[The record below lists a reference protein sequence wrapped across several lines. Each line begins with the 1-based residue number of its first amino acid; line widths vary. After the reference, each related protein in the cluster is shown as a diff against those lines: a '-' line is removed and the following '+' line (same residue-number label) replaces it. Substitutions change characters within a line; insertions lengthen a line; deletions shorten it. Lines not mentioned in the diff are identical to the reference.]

1 MKTKR
6 STGRGLHVLIRMHP
20 RALRSIALAAVMT
33 IAALAQTATELESPE
48 VNRVAAKLNCDCGC
62 KLNMACKMPPDGRCP
77 VCQRNKA
84 KILSMQKAGMSDEQ
98 ILAQYVKEM
107 GKGVLVVEPGT
118 GGFVGPYIALGLG
131 FLAVLWTI
139 RRYMHMRPA
148 TAGGPNVDPETLA
161 KIEKETA
168 NLD

>member
-1 MKTKR
+1 MRKWKT
-6 STGRGLHVLIRMHP
+6 SLLVLLM
-20 RALRSIALAAVMT
+20 AV
-33 IAALAQTATELESPE
+33 AALSQTATELESPD

-84 KILSMQKAGMSDEQ
+84 KILSMQKSGMNDDQ

-107 GKGVLVVEPGT
+107 GKDVLVVEPGT
-118 GGFVGPYIALGLG
+118 SGYTGPYVALGLG
-131 FLAVLWTI
+131 LIAVIFIL
-139 RRYMHMRPA
+139 RRYMRQKPA
-148 TAGGPNVDPETLA
+148 LAGGPDIDAETLA
-161 KIEKETA
+161 KIEKETD

>member
-1 MKTKR
+1 MRKWKT
-6 STGRGLHVLIRMHP
+6 SLLVVLM
-20 RALRSIALAAVMT
+20 AVV
-33 IAALAQTATELESPE
+33 ALAQTATELESTD

-84 KILSMQKAGMSDEQ
+84 KILSMQKAGMNDDQ

-107 GKGVLVVEPGT
+107 GKDVLVVEPGV
-118 GGFVGPYIALGLG
+118 GGVAGPYVALGLG
-131 FLAVLWTI
+131 LVAVLWVL
-139 RRYMHMRPA
+139 RRYMSQKPA
-148 TAGGPNVDPETLA
+148 LAGGPDVDPETLA